1 MVKII
6 PVINVKT
13 KQDFE
18 KRLRELKKYEGS
30 IQVDVADGQF
40 TSWKNFQDISEMK
53 LLKIKKPIQLHLMVK
68 RPEDSLQ
75 DWLILKPIK
84 IFIHWEALKDFEKIY
99 SMCLQ
104 TKTELGIALNPY
116 THLTEIEKVASKI
129 KSLLLLGVDPGPSG
143 QSFNYYV
150 LEKIKEVKK
159 KYPKMIIQLDGGV
172 NEEIGKLAVLAGV
185 DELATGSYIFK
196 SDDPYQAILD
206 LEKKI
211 I

>member
-99 SMCLQ
+99 SMCSQ

>member
-30 IQVDVADGQF
+30 IQIDVADGQF

-104 TKTELGIALNPY
+104 AKTELGIALNPY
-116 THLTEIEKVASKI
+116 THLEEIEKVASKI

-159 KYPKMIIQLDGGV
+159 KYPKMIVQLDGGV
-172 NEEIGKLAVLAGV
+172 NEEIGKLAILAGA